1 MNKYD
6 EIDAVYPPYTK
17 ETRLITGKPALPE
30 TASLDA
36 KVSAGDK
43 SDSAMQSYW
52 SSINDSY
59 DGV

>member
-17 ETRLITGKPALPE
+17 ETQLITAKPAAPE
-30 TASLDA
+30 TASLDTT
-36 KVSAGDK
+36 VPSGDK
-43 SDSAMQSYW
+43 GDSAMQSYW
-52 SSINDSY
+52 SAINDAY